1 MHIVGNR
8 PQFIK
13 LAPVSRELHQRG
25 YKDIIIHTGQ
35 HYDENMSDIF
45 FRELGIDKPIENL
58 EVGSGSHAEIT
69 AKAMVGVEK
78 VCMKYKPSFVILY
91 GDTDSTL
98 AAALA
103 CRKLNISI
111 AHVEAG
117 TRSYKKSN
125 PEEINRIIV
134 DHVSDICFC
143 PDHPSVENLRKEGIT
158 KNVFF
163 TGDVMYDTFLQTKR
177 KGIESNLL
185 EKYDLEKEKYVLM
198 TWHRQENTGK
208 EERVEKIVSFLE
220 MIKCKILYPVHPR
233 TRKVLIDYGLWDR
246 IFKIE
251 NLTIIEPVG
260 YDEMVYLQSNCKVIL
275 TDSGGLSKESAFAG
289 AKCLFM
295 ADLNVWPDLENIGW
309 ITHIDFDNKGSIENA
324 LNIMQESKAEKR
336 EVNFY
341 GDGHAAEKIVGV
353 LGKNYNNLEV
363 SREHNVFRE
372 VEN

>member
-1 MHIVGNR
+1 MTIMHIVGNR

-13 LAPVSRELHQRG
+13 LAPVSKELHQRG

-78 VCMKYKPSFVILY
+78 VCMKYKPALVILY

-103 CRKLNISI
+103 CCKLNIPI

-125 PEEINRIIV
+125 PEETNRVIV
-134 DHVSDICFC
+134 DHISDICFC
-143 PDHPSVENLRKEGIT
+143 PDHPSVENLSKEGIK

-163 TGDVMYDTFLQTKR
+163 TGDVMYDSFLQTKK

-185 EKYDLEKEKYVLM
+185 EKYDLEKEKYILM
-198 TWHRQENTGK
+198 TWHRQENTDK
-208 EERVEKIVSFLE
+208 KERVDKIVSFLE
-220 MIKCKILYPVHPR
+220 QINCKMLYPVHPR
-233 TRKVLIDYGLWDR
+233 TKKALADYDLWERISGIRNLI
-246 IFKIE
+246 
-251 NLTIIEPVG
+251 IIDPVG
-260 YDEMVYLQSNCKVIL
+260 YDEMVYLQSNCKLIL
-275 TDSGGLSKESAFAG
+275 TDSGGLSKESVFAG

-295 ADLNVWPDLENIGW
+295 ADLNVWPDLERAGW
-309 ITHIDFDNKGSIENA
+309 ITHVDFDNESSIKNA
-324 LNIMQESKAEKR
+324 LNIVQEGKVERR
-336 EVNFY
+336 EVDYY
-341 GDGHAAEKIVGV
+341 GDGHAAEKIVGI
-353 LGKNYNNLEV
+353 LAQKL
-363 SREHNVFRE
+363 
-372 VEN
+372 

>member
-13 LAPVSRELHQRG
+13 LAPVSKELHQRG

-78 VCMKYKPSFVILY
+78 VCMKYKPALVILY

-103 CRKLNISI
+103 CCKLNIPI

-125 PEEINRIIV
+125 PEETNRVIV
-134 DHVSDICFC
+134 DHISDICFC
-143 PDHPSVENLRKEGIT
+143 PDHPSVENLSKEGIK

-163 TGDVMYDTFLQTKR
+163 TGDVMYDSFLQTKK

-185 EKYDLEKEKYVLM
+185 EKYDLEKEKYILM
-198 TWHRQENTGK
+198 TWHRQENTDK
-208 EERVEKIVSFLE
+208 KERVDKIVSFLE
-220 MIKCKILYPVHPR
+220 QINCKMLYPVHPR
-233 TRKVLIDYGLWDR
+233 TKKALADYDLWERISGIRNLI
-246 IFKIE
+246 
-251 NLTIIEPVG
+251 IIDPVG
-260 YDEMVYLQSNCKVIL
+260 YDEMVYLQSNCKLIL
-275 TDSGGLSKESAFAG
+275 TDSGGLSKESVFAG

-295 ADLNVWPDLENIGW
+295 ADLNVWPDLERAGW
-309 ITHIDFDNKGSIENA
+309 ITHVDFDNESSIKNA
-324 LNIMQESKAEKR
+324 LNIVQEGKVERR
-336 EVNFY
+336 EVDYY
-341 GDGHAAEKIVGV
+341 GDGHAAEKIVGI
-353 LGKNYNNLEV
+353 LAQKL
-363 SREHNVFRE
+363 
-372 VEN
+372 

>member
-13 LAPVSRELHQRG
+13 LAPVSKELHQRG

-45 FRELGIDKPIENL
+45 FKELGIDKPIENL
-58 EVGSGSHAEIT
+58 GVGSGTHAEIT
-69 AKAMVGVEK
+69 AKAMIGAEK
-78 VCMKYKPSFVILY
+78 VCMKYKPSAVVLY

-103 CRKLNISI
+103 CRKLNIPI

-125 PEEINRIIV
+125 PEEINRVTV

-143 PDHPSVENLRKEGIT
+143 PDRPSVENLRKEGII

-185 EKYDLEKEKYVLM
+185 EKYGLEKDEYVLM
-198 TWHRQENTGK
+198 TWHRQENTDTK
-208 EERVEKIVSFLE
+208 ERAEQIVSFLE
-220 MIKCKILYPVHPR
+220 MVICKILYPVHPR
-233 TRKVLIDYGLWDR
+233 TRKSLIDYGLWER
-246 IFKIE
+246 ISGIE
-251 NLTIIEPVG
+251 NLTMIEPVG

-275 TDSGGLSKESAFAG
+275 TDSGGLSKESVFAG

-295 ADLNVWPDLENIGW
+295 LGLSVWPDLERIGW
-309 ITHIDFDNKGSIENA
+309 ITHIDFDNGDSVKSA
-324 LNIMQESKAEKR
+324 LNKIQKSKAEKQ
-336 EVNFY
+336 EVDFY
-341 GDGHAAEKIVGV
+341 GDGHAAEKIVDV
-353 LGKNYNNLEV
+353 LEQIGFCK
-363 SREHNVFRE
+363 
-372 VEN
+372 